1 MLLSIITK
9 NILTPTSFIQSTH
22 NTVGGQIAL
31 ELQCKGYNFTYV
43 HGSNSF
49 ESALLD
55 AKLQLELNEA
65 KIS

>member
-1 MLLSIITK
+1 MK

-31 ELQCKGYNFTYV
+31 GLECKGYNFTYV
-43 HGSNSF
+43 HASISF

-55 AKLQLELNEA
+55 AQLQLAMDEA
-65 KIS
+65 SNYFSWWSR